1 MDIYHK
7 HTSTKRCLP
16 FTYCHSS
23 HSNRNIPFCFHEENI
38 TENNLEKL
46 KNLEN
51 LIFNLSRYHYP
62 DSLINQR
69 LQAAPSVTRNDLQ
82 KPKESSNENESL
94 GYNL

>member
-7 HTSTKRCLP
+7 HTDTKRCLL
-16 FTYCHSS
+16 FTYCHLR
-23 HSNRNIPFCFHEENI
+23 HSKRSIPCCFYEENV
-38 TENNLEKL
+38 TENNIEKL

-51 LIFNLSRYHYP
+51 LNFNLSRYHYP

-69 LQAAPSVTRNDLQ
+69 LQTAPSVTRKDLQ
-82 KPKESSNENESL
+82 KPKESSNENERL